1 LGNYP
6 RPHELSNL
14 QAQLLND
21 DDYATI
27 ERELTHLEQMQD
39 PTNFEKTSRQ
49 KLRKMKHMAEIVA
62 FFQQDRSFSKYYQY
76 GCHCWQD
83 RIGQMLSGGGK
94 AVDSIDKSCMQHKQ
108 CSKCAKI
115 DFGEEC
121 HEYRGYSFD
130 ISRNG
135 SQTHFSCLDNPDH
148 GIANACRRSLCECD
162 RKFVERLDV
171 FQDLFNPKVSQ
182 WSNHREFDREMECS
196 SGCPLNSDGTCMKFD
211 KCCGDYPLRK
221 PYISG
226 IGQKCCNNKLVGMFQ
241 AEKYDNCN

>member
-1 LGNYP
+1 MLYHHRRHSRNRYVFTSRPATFSDTFSESSVNDKFLGNYP

-121 HEYRGYSFD
+121 HEYRGY
-130 ISRNG
+130 
-135 SQTHFSCLDNPDH
+135 
-148 GIANACRRSLCECD
+148 
-162 RKFVERLDV
+162 RKV
-171 FQDLFNPKVSQ
+171 QDF
-182 WSNHREFDREMECS
+182 
-196 SGCPLNSDGTCMKFD
+196 
-211 KCCGDYPLRK
+211 
-221 PYISG
+221 I
-226 IGQKCCNNKLVGMFQ
+226 
-241 AEKYDNCN
+241 